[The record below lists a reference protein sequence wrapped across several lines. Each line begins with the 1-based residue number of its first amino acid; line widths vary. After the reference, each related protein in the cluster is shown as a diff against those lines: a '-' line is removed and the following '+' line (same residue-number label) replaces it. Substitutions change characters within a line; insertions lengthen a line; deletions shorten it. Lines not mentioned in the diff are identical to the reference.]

1 MKGNGGEFMAKF
13 AVFVFADDE
22 TKEGLGR
29 VVNAMEA
36 VKELSEANH
45 DVKLFFDGYG
55 TVWPAKLASK
65 DHLAH
70 GLYESVKG
78 NIDGACSF
86 CATAFVAKNGIQKCE
101 LKLIDEY
108 DQHISIAKLV
118 SDGYQIIN
126 F

>member
-1 MKGNGGEFMAKF
+1 MKKF
-13 AVFVFADDE
+13 AVFVFADNE

-29 VVNAMEA
+29 VVNAMET
-36 VKELSEANH
+36 VKELSETNH

-55 TVWPAKLASK
+55 TAWPAKLSNK

-70 GLYESVKG
+70 DLYESVQK

-86 CATAFVAKNGIQKCE
+86 CAAAFDAKSDIQKCG
-101 LKLIDEY
+101 LKLVDEY
-108 DQHISIAKLV
+108 EQHISIANLV

>member
-1 MKGNGGEFMAKF
+1 MTKF
-13 AVFVFADDE
+13 AVFVFSDNE

-55 TVWPAKLASK
+55 TAWPAKLASK

-70 GLYESVKG
+70 GLYNTVIK
-78 NIDGACSF
+78 NIDGACLF
-86 CATAFVAKNGIQKCE
+86 CATAFGAKDGIQKCG
-101 LKLIDEY
+101 LKLVDEY
-108 DQHISIAKLV
+108 DQHISIANLV
-118 SDGYQIIN
+118 TDGYQIIN

>member
-1 MKGNGGEFMAKF
+1 MTKF
-13 AVFVFADDE
+13 AVFVFADNE

-45 DVKLFFDGYG
+45 DVKLFFDGHG
-55 TVWPAKLASK
+55 TAWPAKLASK

-70 GLYESVKG
+70 NLYESVRK
-78 NIDGACSF
+78 NIDGVCLF
-86 CATAFVAKNGIQKCE
+86 CAIAFGTKNGVQKCG
-101 LKLIDEY
+101 LKLVDEY
-108 DQHISIAKLV
+108 DQHISIANLV